1 MSLHEISPYELNRNL
16 FNTIG
21 GEWLLVTAGDKE
33 KFNTMTVSWGGMG
46 VLWNKLVAY
55 IFIRPQR
62 FTYEFHEENE
72 YFTITAYNSEYR
84 NALKY
89 CGTHSG
95 RDVDKTKVT
104 GLTPVFTDRA
114 PYFEQARLV
123 FVCRKI
129 YYQDLDKNN
138 MLDKKIFD
146 YYKNEDYHRMYVS
159 EIVKVLVND

>member
-1 MSLHEISPYELNRNL
+1 MKEISPYELNRNL

-21 GEWLLVTAGDKE
+21 GEWLLVTAGNQE

-46 VLWNKLVAY
+46 VIWNKLVSY

-62 FTYEFHEENE
+62 YTYEFIQNND
-72 YFTITAYNSEYR
+72 YFTISAFNAEYR

-95 RDVDKTKVT
+95 RDIDKTKVT
-104 GLTPVFTDRA
+104 GLIPAFDEKA

-123 FVCRKI
+123 FVCKKLYAQEI
-129 YYQDLDKNN
+129 SEEN
-138 MLDKKIFD
+138 MLSEHIKE
-146 YYKNEDYHRMYVS
+146 YYKNNDYHTMFIS
-159 EIVKVLVND
+159 EIVKVLVHE